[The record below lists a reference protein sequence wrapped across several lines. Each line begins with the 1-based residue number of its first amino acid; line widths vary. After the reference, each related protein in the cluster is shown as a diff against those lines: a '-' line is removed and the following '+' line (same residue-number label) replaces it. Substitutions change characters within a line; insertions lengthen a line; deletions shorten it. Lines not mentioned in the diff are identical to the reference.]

1 MSLYQRLKHRVAQV
15 SALLILPLCLLLSPL
30 THAQEQQ
37 HVDDTLEIMETFN
50 QETLAQQQAYE
61 VKDEV
66 KHKILFFMGIALL
79 LLLCSTAYLGISMV
93 VFNKEVFVPH
103 MISAGLTVTLGIA
116 HAVTAIVWFFPF

>member
-1 MSLYQRLKHRVAQV
+1 MSLYRCLKHRIALV
-15 SALLILPLCLLLSPL
+15 SALLVLSLCLAMPFA
-30 THAQEQQ
+30 HAQEQQ
-37 HVDDTLEIMETFN
+37 RIDDTLEVMEAFN
-50 QETLAQQQAYE
+50 QEALAQQEAYE

-66 KHKILFFMGIALL
+66 KHKILFYMGIALL
-79 LLLCSTAYLGISMV
+79 LLLCSTAYLGVSMV